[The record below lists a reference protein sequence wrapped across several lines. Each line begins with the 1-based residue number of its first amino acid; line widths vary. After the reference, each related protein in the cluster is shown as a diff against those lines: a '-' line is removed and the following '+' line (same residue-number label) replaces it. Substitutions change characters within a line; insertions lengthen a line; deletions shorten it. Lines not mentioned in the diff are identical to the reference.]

1 MNVPIVVMSE
11 KVKWPFAIAMHTV
24 CFWLKPMA
32 TNADVSNFDN
42 LLNQNLKML
51 MNIFVSF
58 EIIFINT
65 ILFIF
70 R

>member
-1 MNVPIVVMSE
+1 MNVPIAVMSE

-42 LLNQNLKML
+42 LLTKICN
-51 MNIFVSF
+51 
-58 EIIFINT
+58 
-65 ILFIF
+65 
-70 R
+70 

>member
-1 MNVPIVVMSE
+1 
-11 KVKWPFAIAMHTV
+11 
-24 CFWLKPMA
+24 MA

-58 EIIFINT
+58 EIIFINI

>member
-1 MNVPIVVMSE
+1 MNVPIAVMLE

-42 LLNQNLKML
+42 L
-51 MNIFVSF
+51 
-58 EIIFINT
+58 
-65 ILFIF
+65 
-70 R
+70 